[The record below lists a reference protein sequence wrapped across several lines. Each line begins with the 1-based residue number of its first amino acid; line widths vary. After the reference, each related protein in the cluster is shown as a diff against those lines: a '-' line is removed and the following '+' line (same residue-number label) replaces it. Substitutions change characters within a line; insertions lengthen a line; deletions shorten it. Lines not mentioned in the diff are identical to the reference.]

1 MAANCLSKL
10 PGVLEAVTERREPF
24 GAPVGERRTGGA
36 WQSGQWRQ
44 PAWSKG
50 SSFASGDTQSGQG
63 NWKPKTAYQTAVPS
77 GQKQSYLAWS
87 RGSGA
92 GMGHTERVG
101 GANVSGV
108 QRGMAQPEQKLV
120 RSSAHEAAA
129 PSIFAAGDRVLHR
142 KFGKGAVIRVTGSGS
157 DARIM
162 IRFDDTRVGVKE
174 FALSIAP
181 IIKTE
186 G

>member
-1 MAANCLSKL
+1 MQELIGKLNAASRAYYDGNDAIMSDDEWDAMYAELRK
-10 PGVLEAVTERREPF
+10 LEAQT
-24 GAPVGERRTGGA
+24 GER
-36 WQSGQWRQ
+36 
-44 PAWSKG
+44 
-50 SSFASGDTQSGQG
+50 
-63 NWKPKTAYQTAVPS
+63 
-77 GQKQSYLAWS
+77 LADS
-87 RGSGA
+87 PTR
-92 GMGHTERVG
+92 RVG

-108 QRGMAQPEQKLV
+108 QRGMTQQEQKIV
-120 RSSAHEAAA
+120 RSGAHEAA